1 MLFVAVFSVAAA
13 AAAACVV
20 VVVVVVV
27 VAVAVVGFMRSS
39 ARTAPPGW
47 ASHAFSASCG
57 LGGRGQR
64 PGQDVAGDVVVY
76 HDPCGPLRNM
86 HGLQQVSREG

>member
-1 MLFVAVFSVAAA
+1 MFVVRCLFRCLLFVAVFSVAAA
-13 AAAACVV
+13 AAAACV

-47 ASHAFSASCG
+47 ASHAFSASC
-57 LGGRGQR
+57 
-64 PGQDVAGDVVVY
+64 PKV
-76 HDPCGPLRNM
+76 
-86 HGLQQVSREG
+86 